1 MKNQYRKVA
10 RKFRGVIIFYIVWV
24 ALQLVL
30 LIICKSGRGLW
41 PFAGEISPLNN
52 YGIFEFLFYIGIP
65 PVALLLTA
73 LLNRKL
79 AYRLF

>member
-1 MKNQYRKVA
+1 MKNRYRKVA
-10 RKFRGVIIFYIVWV
+10 RKFMGFLIFYVVWF

-30 LIICKSGRGLW
+30 LILCESGSGIW
-41 PFAGEISPLNN
+41 PFAGEVSPMHN
-52 YGIFEFLFYIGIP
+52 YGIFEFLLYIGIP
-65 PVALLLTA
+65 PLGLILTV

>member
-10 RKFRGVIIFYIVWV
+10 RRFRGVIIFYLVWFAIQV
-24 ALQLVL
+24 FM
-30 LIICKSGRGLW
+30 LIICESGHGLW
-41 PFAGEISPLNN
+41 PFAGEISPIHN

-65 PVALLLTA
+65 PVTLLLTA